1 MLGTAIGAGLKIAG
15 SIFGGIKA
23 SKAMR
28 KYKAQINQ
36 QKQENKSWY
45 DRRYNEDATQRAE
58 AQAVLSNLREHLKR
72 NSENTAGTQAVIGGT
87 EESVAAQKAADANAM
102 SNAVSNIN
110 AMGEARKDAIEQQY
124 QQREENLN
132 AQLGNLEVN
141 RAQNIA
147 NAVKGVGNAAAGIA
161 AYMDGTEKPIKP
173 KQDEQE
179 NNPYV

>member
-1 MLGTAIGAGLKIAG
+1 MIGAAIGAGIKIAG
-15 SIFGGIKA
+15 SIMGGIKA
-23 SKAMR
+23 SKAVR
-28 KYKAQINQ
+28 KCKAQIYQ

-124 QQREENLN
+124 QQREANLN
-132 AQLGNLEVN
+132 AQLENLEVN
-141 RAQNIA
+141 RAQNTA
-147 NAVKGVGNAAAGIA
+147 NAVKGVSHTASDIA
-161 AYMDGTEKPIKP
+161 AYIDGTEKPIKP
-173 KQDEQE
+173 KEE
-179 NNPYV
+179 NPYV

>member
-28 KYKAQINQ
+28 KYKQQINQ

-72 NSENTAGTQAVIGGT
+72 NSENAAGTQAVIGGT

-110 AMGEARKDAIEQQY
+110 AMGA
-124 QQREENLN
+124 
-132 AQLGNLEVN
+132 
-141 RAQNIA
+141 
-147 NAVKGVGNAAAGIA
+147 
-161 AYMDGTEKPIKP
+161 
-173 KQDEQE
+173 
-179 NNPYV
+179 

>member
-28 KYKAQINQ
+28 KYKQQIEQ
-36 QKQENKSWY
+36 QKQENKSWF
-45 DRRYNEDATQRAE
+45 DRRYNENATQRAD

-72 NSENTAGTQAVIGGT
+72 NSENVAGTQAVVGGT

-124 QQREENLN
+124 QEREDGLN
-132 AQLGNLEVN
+132 AQLGKVQVG

-147 NAVKGVGNAAAGIA
+147 NAVKGVSDAATGIA
-161 AYMDGTEKPIKP
+161 GYVDATEKEKIA
-173 KQDEQE
+173 KQQ
-179 NNPYV
+179 NGQQV

>member
-28 KYKAQINQ
+28 KYKQQIEQ
-36 QKQENKSWY
+36 QKQENKSWF
-45 DRRYNEDATQRAE
+45 DRRYNENATQRAD

-72 NSENTAGTQAVIGGT
+72 NSENAAGTQAVVGGT

-124 QQREENLN
+124 QEREDGLN
-132 AQLGNLEVN
+132 AQLGKVQVG

-147 NAVKGVGNAAAGIA
+147 NAVKGVSDAAAGIA
-161 AYMDGTEKPIKP
+161 GYVDATEKEKIA
-173 KQDEQE
+173 KQNGQQL
-179 NNPYV
+179 

>member
-28 KYKAQINQ
+28 KYKQQIEQ
-36 QKQENKSWY
+36 QKQENKSWF
-45 DRRYNEDATQRAE
+45 DRRYNENATQRAD
-58 AQAVLSNLREHLKR
+58 AQAALSNLREHLKR
-72 NSENTAGTQAVIGGT
+72 NSENVAGTQAVVGGT

-124 QQREENLN
+124 QEREDGLN
-132 AQLGNLEVN
+132 AQLGKVQVG

-147 NAVKGVGNAAAGIA
+147 NAVKGVSDAAAGIA
-161 AYMDGTEKPIKP
+161 GYVDATEKEKIA
-173 KQDEQE
+173 KQQ
-179 NNPYV
+179 NGQQL